1 MEEMRQ
7 QPRLLLD
14 SARELTEDI
23 YLIAYL
29 RIPSIAA
36 LPFRATDMRWNC
48 KGDSISSET
57 NSVIVT
63 SIIYNYLTYLS

>member
-1 MEEMRQ
+1 MLGDCYLKYRMEEMRQ

-36 LPFRATDMRWNC
+36 LPFRATDMR
-48 KGDSISSET
+48 
-57 NSVIVT
+57 
-63 SIIYNYLTYLS
+63 